1 MLKVKSVIVF
11 KLYNRIYQM
20 FHYLFIL
27 LNIKQNIKMGKCY
40 LQILKQEINMYVC
53 QQFIKN
59 GTSMGNEIKNVS

>member
-53 QQFIKN
+53 
-59 GTSMGNEIKNVS
+59 